1 MTQQSRA
8 ERLTVPSGCTLI
20 AAIAALCLLM
30 LAVPLAQTRLKPQS
44 ASVTIDYDDPPANM
58 KTGDEVTT
66 TIVFLALADTER
78 LEVEVDAD
86 DGLQILSTPTEAV
99 FTDIKKDETRQ
110 LQVKVKL
117 TDPKGSSLNVSIGTV
132 ASTRQG
138 FGSMVIDYGE
148 PRH

>member
-1 MTQQSRA
+1 MRLESSA
-8 ERLTVPSGCTLI
+8 ECFNVHGGRPLL
-20 AAIAALCLLM
+20 AAIAACCVLM
-30 LAVPLAQTRLKPQS
+30 LAAPLAQTLHKPQS

-86 DGLQILSTPTEAV
+86 DGLEILSTPTETV
-99 FTDIKKDETRQ
+99 FTDMKKDETRQ

-117 TDPKGSSLNVSIGTV
+117 TDPKGSSLNVSIETV

>member
-1 MTQQSRA
+1 MKLQSLA
-8 ERLTVPSGCTLI
+8 ERFNLHAGCTLL
-20 AAIAALCLLM
+20 AVIAALCVLM
-30 LAVPLAQTRLKPQS
+30 PAAPLAQTLHKPQS
-44 ASVTIDYDDPPANM
+44 ASVDIDYDDPPANM

-86 DGLQILSTPTEAV
+86 DGLQILSTPTETV
-99 FTDIKKDETRQ
+99 FTDVKQDETRQ

-117 TDPKGSSLNVSIGTV
+117 TDPKGSSLNVSIVTV
-132 ASTRQG
+132 AGTRRG

>member
-1 MTQQSRA
+1 MIHQSLA
-8 ERLTVPSGCTLI
+8 ERFNVHARRSVVVS
-20 AAIAALCLLM
+20 IAALWVLM
-30 LAVPLAQTRLKPQS
+30 LALPLAQTQHKPES

-78 LEVEVDAD
+78 LEVEIDAD
-86 DGLQILSTPTEAV
+86 DGLQILSTPTETV
-99 FTDIKKDETRQ
+99 FTDVKKDETRQ

-117 TDPKGSSLNVSIGTV
+117 TDAKGSSLNVSIGTV
-132 ASTRQG
+132 ANTRRG
-138 FGSMVIDYGE
+138 FGSMVIDYGA